1 MKKLTNAKK
10 ATLLLILRK
19 NLKSTIKRNI
29 HTKRSLR
36 NKRTLSIFTWWS
48 LSKEQK
54 SIIYCL
60 SRDRIGRI
68 YKCLLLFF
76 QTLLGAGHTMHIC
89 TAIETGDQHYN
100 RLRHVMPEV

>member
-1 MKKLTNAKK
+1 MVVESMKDPA
-10 ATLLLILRK
+10 
-19 NLKSTIKRNI
+19 
-29 HTKRSLR
+29 
-36 NKRTLSIFTWWS
+36 
-48 LSKEQK
+48 
-54 SIIYCL
+54 IYCL

-100 RLRHVMPEV
+100 RSYGMSCLKYDNVMAIYRIYIAFSYHQFTLITHTGNIYLLALKLNVIFI